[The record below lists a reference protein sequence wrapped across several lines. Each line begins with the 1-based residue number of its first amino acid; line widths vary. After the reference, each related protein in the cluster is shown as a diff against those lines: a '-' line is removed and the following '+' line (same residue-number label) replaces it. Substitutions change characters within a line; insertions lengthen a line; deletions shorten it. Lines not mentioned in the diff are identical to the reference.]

1 MLSGSRYSFLNLIV
15 EATLVINGAAL
26 IFLCIAA
33 FKRSSRI
40 ALIGAIIFS
49 ISWIVSF
56 ATDVVVI
63 PAFLGYS
70 ESEPTAL
77 AQVVL
82 SIAGGVLLAASATGR
97 PKTALRIAA
106 AIAFALL
113 LITKIFVNVLCGLR
127 LLVRPH
133 VRGGHRVHQTGHL
146 VFPGT
151 HRPYAPSLGAALL
164 LGKSARDVRHADPRS
179 GTDPRIVHRHRRRY
193 AALRPA
199 CNRRRTYRRGICC
212 HQKAVSEFVITHL

>member
-113 LITKIFVNVLCGLR
+113 LITKIFVNVESFADFVYWSDPTFEVVIECIRRATWYFLGPIGLM
-127 LLVRPH
+127 LLPLALPSSSVKAPATF
-133 VRGGHRVHQTGHL
+133 VMQTP
-146 VFPGT
+146 VQAQTP
-151 HRPYAPSLGAALL
+151 AS
-164 LGKSARDVRHADPRS
+164 S
-179 GTDPRIVHRHRRRY
+179 IVTAEDMQRY
-193 AALRPA
+193 AQLATEGVL
-199 CNRRRTYRRGICC
+199 TDEEF
-212 HQKAVSEFVITHL
+212 AVIKRQYLNS